1 MIKNYIPIED
11 WVQIHTI
18 FTLYTSEGLW
28 GRVRED
34 LSKYLSQ
41 VIGDLKEEQNRQED
55 GLTQQGRLHPIQ

>member
-41 VIGDLKEEQNRQED
+41 VIGDLKDEGDKE
-55 GLTQQGRLHPIQ
+55 